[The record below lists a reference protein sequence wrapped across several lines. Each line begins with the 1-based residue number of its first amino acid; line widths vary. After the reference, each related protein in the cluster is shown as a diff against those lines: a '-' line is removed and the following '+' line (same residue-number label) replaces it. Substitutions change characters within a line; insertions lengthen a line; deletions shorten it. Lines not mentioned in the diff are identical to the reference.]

1 MCSSDLEW
9 RDREEI
15 AWPLLNDPRHAAL
28 RDCVRE
34 LNHLYLK
41 FAQLHGSDCDH
52 EGFRGLDMQNA
63 DESVWIFQ
71 RLGTGGAASSPPLIC
86 VFNATPVPR
95 PGYGVG
101 VSDGGGY
108 RKLFDSDDVR
118 FGGSGY
124 NQQNEIGALS
134 GTPSGT
140 SSGGYTLT
148 FDLPPLGAMFFVG
161 V

>member
-1 MCSSDLEW
+1 
-9 RDREEI
+9 
-15 AWPLLNDPRHAAL
+15 
-28 RDCVRE
+28 

-71 RLGTGGAASSPPLIC
+71 RLGTAGDATSPPIIC
-86 VFNATPVPR
+86 LFNATPVPR
-95 PGYGVG
+95 PGYSVG
-101 VSDGGGY
+101 VPDRGAY
-108 RKLFDSDDVR
+108 RKIFDSDDVR

-124 NQQNEIGALS
+124 NRQYEIG
-134 GTPSGT
+134 TP
-140 SSGGYTLT
+140 T